1 MIRFAVRFAVA
12 VFLANAAY
20 RIGSEYL
27 THVRFRDAVRDA
39 VSATAKS
46 DAELRQTVMM
56 LAEQHDVPLAST
68 DLAIRQAGHLVS
80 VEGSYRKAIDLLPM
94 YSYPWRFEL
103 SIEADVAPASPE
115 VSQAR

>member
-1 MIRFAVRFAVA
+1 
-12 VFLANAAY
+12 
-20 RIGSEYL
+20 
-27 THVRFRDAVRDA
+27 
-39 VSATAKS
+39 
-46 DAELRQTVMM
+46 
-56 LAEQHDVPLAST
+56 
-68 DLAIRQAGHLVS
+68 VS